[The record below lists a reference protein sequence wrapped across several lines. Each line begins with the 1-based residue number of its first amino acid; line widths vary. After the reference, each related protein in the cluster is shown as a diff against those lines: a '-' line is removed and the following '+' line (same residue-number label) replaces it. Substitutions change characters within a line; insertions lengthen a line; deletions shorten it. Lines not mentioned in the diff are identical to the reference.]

1 MAIKKYSLEHS
12 PSQKDKNRYRLNISG
27 SEKDIEN
34 LASKLGKISSRP
46 FPAPEGNYNFS
57 LFLYGINDETKQK
70 ITDHLEK
77 YLKMSSGEPD
87 KNIKKPAPVEEKFSK
102 LKKDYTF
109 EKFIVGA
116 NTRFTYAACKAVA
129 ENPGKNYNPL
139 FIYGGVGLGKTHL
152 MQSIGNYARENFP
165 DLVVVYVSTQE
176 FINEIVSAIEE
187 GEIKKRREK
196 YKKID
201 LLLIDDI
208 QFLQQ
213 SESTQE
219 EFFLIFN
226 EMHDV
231 GKQIVITSDKP
242 PKELATL
249 EDRLRSRFEWGLT
262 TDIKSPNFETRK
274 AIFKK
279 KAEEKGLTLEDDV
292 INYVAERLTSNI
304 RELEGILNRISAYR
318 ELADDNINLEL
329 VRDII
334 KNILPQE
341 RKPSKEEPA
350 EEKYTKK
357 PAADSRNGKS
367 TVPPHVPQAQQFQ
380 YPPPPPQSPLR
391 HHANVCSYCRGV
403 LVFVPQYRRWY
414 CSSCGQYQD
423 PVQMPAA
430 VQPLQVP
437 PAPEESGR
445 TCGKCSAPL
454 RYISQYDRYY
464 CQACREYASE
474 DMTPPPPPEE
484 EKPSPVEDKTKEA
497 VLPEVKEAEN
507 KEQKKA
513 AKEQEQYPKKD
524 TEKIDIENSIIGEE
538 KKEIRK
544 IKAGYFI
551 PSEGQKDANKLVDKL
566 NKLAMHKK
574 FNFYIKPLFVHYYDP
589 GSDINFDKIAHMADT
604 NNADIALCME
614 PGEESG
620 IKTDTFRNRLG
631 KSMEKTGV
639 PFEILSRSEVK
650 ESDALNLMLD
660 IAICAHK
667 NEGNK

>member
-1 MAIKKYSLEHS
+1 MAIKKYSLEYS

-27 SEKDIEN
+27 SEKDVESI
-34 LASKLGKISSRP
+34 ASSLSKVSSRP
-46 FPAPEGNYNFS
+46 FPSPEGDYNFS
-57 LFLYGINDETKQK
+57 LFLYGINDDIKQK
-70 ITDHLEK
+70 IITHIEK
-77 YLKMSSGEPD
+77 TI
-87 KNIKKPAPVEEKFSK
+87 KNSPEEKDQSIKQNPSVEKK
-102 LKKDYTF
+102 LKKLKKGYTF

-152 MQSIGNYARENFP
+152 MQSIGNYAMEYFP
-165 DLVVVYVSTQE
+165 ELTVVYVSTQE

-187 GEIKKRREK
+187 GEIKKVREK

-201 LLLIDDI
+201 ILLIDDI

-292 INYVAERLTSNI
+292 INYIAERLTSNI

-318 ELADDNINLEL
+318 ELADDDINLEL
-329 VRDII
+329 VKDII
-334 KNILPQE
+334 VNILP
-341 RKPSKEEPA
+341 KE
-350 EEKYTKK
+350 KKK
-357 PAADSRNGKS
+357 PEGKTDGETDFEKTDSGSRNS
-367 TVPPHVPQAQQFQ
+367 ASPETPPQVVQTQQYQ
-380 YPPPPPQSPLR
+380 YPPPPPHSPLR
-391 HHANVCSYCRGV
+391 HHANVCSYCSGA

-414 CSSCGQYQD
+414 CNNCGQYQD
-423 PVQMPAA
+423 PVQMPPAA
-430 VQPLQVP
+430 QPFQVP
-437 PAPEESGR
+437 PAPEPARLCS
-445 TCGKCSAPL
+445 KCSSSL

-464 CQACREYASE
+464 CQSCREYASE
-474 DMTPPPPPEE
+474 DTTPPPPHE
-484 EKPSPVEDKTKEA
+484 EKKPAPPVSRKEESSSSDIEENIKAEKKEESEKASLKKESEKT
-497 VLPEVKEAEN
+497 
-507 KEQKKA
+507 
-513 AKEQEQYPKKD
+513 
-524 TEKIDIENSIIGEE
+524 DIENCIIGEE
-538 KKEIRK
+538 KKDIRM

-551 PSEGQKDANKLVDKL
+551 PAEGQEDAGKLVDKL

-574 FNFYIKPLFVHYYDP
+574 FNFYIKPLFVHYYDSS
-589 GSDINFDKIAHMADT
+589 SDINFDKIAHMADT
-604 NNADIALCME
+604 NEADIALCME

-620 IKTDTFRNRLG
+620 IKADTFRNRLG

-639 PFEILSRSEVK
+639 PFEILSRSDIK

-660 IAICAHK
+660 IAICARK
-667 NEGNK
+667 DEGKK